1 MSTTSVEPFRNLLA
15 SRNMGVLATIKPNGR
30 PHMSNVNY
38 TYNADTD
45 LIRIS
50 VTDDRVKVRN
60 LRRDPRA
67 SFHVATQAG
76 WSYAVAEGMAELSP
90 VATDPH
96 DAVVEEL
103 IDVFRLVQG
112 EHPDWDEYRA
122 AMVADHRLVLRIPVE
137 NVYGLPGRS

>member
-1 MSTTSVEPFRNLLA
+1 
-15 SRNMGVLATIKPNGR
+15 MGVLATIKPNGR

-137 NVYGLPGRS
+137 HVYGLPGRS